1 MANQLQHVAQHFRNN
16 VNWQK
21 FVNLSHNLGRQFND
35 PQWRFFKAVIF
46 ENAIAAFSDGSI
58 KYVALEG
65 CDHHVT
71 IDDHVYTV
79 ETKYVE
85 HALFAPR
92 SSHPRH
98 LSQCIT
104 LMNSK
109 GTNTHR
115 TLPANYADYLLV
127 IGSRGAAMIDR
138 VQLEQWIDIKGDSI
152 TAQIPTHCM
161 DFVFTPQT
169 ISGPTNNTEIN
180 LRRDITET
188 LFRAIQQMQ

>member
-1 MANQLQHVAQHFRNN
+1 MVLSLFVLFFVSKSTSLLAQFDLPLSTKGSRIVDQSGSDFIVKG
-16 VNWQK
+16 VNWWGI
-21 FVNLSHNLGRQFND
+21 NGSHIPYSQ
-35 PQWRFFKAVIF
+35 
-46 ENAIAAFSDGSI
+46 
-58 KYVALEG
+58 
-65 CDHHVT
+65 
-71 IDDHVYTV
+71 
-79 ETKYVE
+79 E
-85 HALFAPR
+85 H
-92 SSHPRH
+92 
-98 LSQCIT
+98 
-104 LMNSK
+104 SK